1 MKAKNVIFL
10 FAGCLFSQLCLAQT
24 ELKSDL
30 KAFKPAE
37 SNQPGKLFP
46 QVNDEGKVRASL
58 YAPHASKV
66 LLDLGGKKYEM
77 VKNEAGLWTGE
88 SEPQDEGFHYYQLN
102 VDGAAI
108 PDPNSR
114 YFYGAGRLGSGI
126 EVPADDEAFYALQ
139 NVPHG
144 MVSENIYYSDLTKT
158 WRRCFIYTPA
168 SYYENNKSR
177 FPVLYLQHGSFEDE
191 TGWVNQGK
199 ANIILDNLIAQNQ
212 AKPMIIVTDNG
223 YAFKPGNNETA
234 QKGQGISIFED
245 VLIKEVIP
253 MIDKRFRTLADREHR
268 AIAGLSMGANQTMRI
283 VMRNLDKFAYYG
295 GFSGTSN
302 YPNTDVI
309 DPNVFMEGRFKTGTE
324 VNKRLK
330 LFWLGLGTKEP
341 APFPKSVGA
350 FKSMLDQQGIKYTY
364 YESPKTAHEWLT
376 WRRSLQN
383 FAPLL
388 FR

>member
-1 MKAKNVIFL
+1 M
-10 FAGCLFSQLCLAQT
+10 
-24 ELKSDL
+24 
-30 KAFKPAE
+30 
-37 SNQPGKLFP
+37 
-46 QVNDEGKVRASL
+46 
-58 YAPHASKV
+58 
-66 LLDLGGKKYEM
+66 
-77 VKNEAGLWTGE
+77 
-88 SEPQDEGFHYYQLN
+88 
-102 VDGAAI
+102 
-108 PDPNSR
+108 
-114 YFYGAGRLGSGI
+114 
-126 EVPADDEAFYALQ
+126 
-139 NVPHG
+139 
-144 MVSENIYYSDLTKT
+144 
-158 WRRCFIYTPA
+158 
-168 SYYENNKSR
+168 
-177 FPVLYLQHGSFEDE
+177 LYLQHGSFEDE

-199 ANIILDNLIAQNQ
+199 ANLILDNLIAQNK

-223 YAFKPGNNETA
+223 YAFQPGNNETA

-309 DPNVFMEGRFKTGTE
+309 DPNVFMEGRFKNGTE